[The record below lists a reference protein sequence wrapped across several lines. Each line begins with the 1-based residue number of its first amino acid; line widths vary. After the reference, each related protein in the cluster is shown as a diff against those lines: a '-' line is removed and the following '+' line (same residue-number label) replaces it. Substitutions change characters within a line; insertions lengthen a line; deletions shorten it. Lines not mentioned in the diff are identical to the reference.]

1 MDEPAL
7 LATADLFS
15 ILRQQSEVDPNAW
28 AYLDLYG
35 IPTNSS
41 LVSQHPDW
49 ILHDSKGNRLYIPF
63 ACSSGSCVE
72 YAGDAGNP
80 SFVNWWINNATSIMG
95 HGYKG
100 LWLDNVNLPWRVSDG
115 NGNFVTRLTPEQDQ
129 Q

>member
-1 MDEPAL
+1 MNQHFWRLQTYSPFFD
-7 LATADLFS
+7 S
-15 ILRQQSEVDPNAW
+15 SLRWYPNAW

-100 LWLDNVNLPWRVSDG
+100 LWLENESAVACFGRERFRKPID
-115 NGNFVTRLTPEQDQ
+115 PEQDQ